1 MDYAPAVKSHE
12 QLPGMHLGRTALKGD
27 FVFGF
32 QSAPKDGRYGL
43 LIVLLLVLFGACL
56 ISLFRDFAWQTVV
69 AMVFIASAVY
79 KIALVAVM
87 NEQVCVFK
95 DGVAYS
101 ERYFFSI
108 FNPKDGVIWNS
119 AAYVDIL
126 YVDFRGG
133 SFSVLPLARGKFSP
147 VSGLGRD
154 ECKRLYDT
162 FIAFQR
168 RGDIPASIDVKSPY
182 A

>member
-1 MDYAPAVKSHE
+1 MDYAPSVNSHE
-12 QLPGMHLGRTALKGD
+12 QLPGMHLGRTELRGD

-32 QSAPKDGRYGL
+32 QSAPKDGRYAV
-43 LIVLLLVLFGACL
+43 LIVLLLALFVAGL
-56 ISLFRDFAWQTVV
+56 ISLFRDFAWPTVA
-69 AMVFIASAVY
+69 AMVFFASGIY
-79 KIALVAVM
+79 KIALDAVM

-95 DGVAYS
+95 DGMAYS
-101 ERYFFSI
+101 DRYFYSI
-108 FNPKDGVIWNS
+108 FNPKDGVIWYS
-119 AAYVDIL
+119 AAYADIL

-133 SFSVLPLARGKFSP
+133 SFSMLPLTREKFSAI
-147 VSGLGRD
+147 SGLGRD

-162 FIAFQR
+162 FIAFQK